1 MSQHPEEKE
10 HLDFDDLT
18 HSEVEE
24 YVDDYF
30 WGDDDIADEYEGT
43 PWPTY
48 EDLEGYDWDF
58 FEDLEY
64 DESDEDDDPAGGNVD
79 DGL

>member
-1 MSQHPEEKE
+1 MKKE
-10 HLDFDDLT
+10 HLDYDDLS
-18 HSEVEE
+18 HNEVEE

-30 WGDDDIADEYEGT
+30 WGDDDIADEYEDA

-48 EDLEGYDWDF
+48 EDLCEHDWDF
-58 FEDLEY
+58 FEDLED
-64 DESDEDDDPAGGNVD
+64 DEFDEDDDPAGGNVD